1 MKDHKF
7 QLIRIGVGALGATVR
22 YTGETDKS
30 YRRIRGIFVALPEP
44 ILEYGATLSLK
55 VGGVDVFDDDH
66 DVRLLTCGQGV
77 APNQKFFLFEEYI
90 EASGNAFEGRFRDAG
105 IQGATYPY
113 EAKVFLWLVNE
124 QES

>member
-7 QLIRIGVGALGATVR
+7 QLIRIGVGASGASVR

-30 YRRIRGIFVALPEP
+30 FRRIRGIFVALPEP

-55 VGGVDVFDDDH
+55 VGGVDVFDEDH

-77 APNQKFFLFEEYI
+77 APNQKFFLFEENI
-90 EASGNAFEGRFRDAG
+90 EAAGNAFEGRFSDAG
-105 IQGATYPY
+105 IHGATYPY

>member
-1 MKDHKF
+1 MYNERSSYSLVF
-7 QLIRIGVGALGATVR
+7 LISRTR
-22 YTGETDKS
+22 PKKNGECPIFLKININGDKT
-30 YRRIRGIFVALPEP
+30 RFP
-44 ILEYGATLSLK
+44 
-55 VGGVDVFDDDH
+55 
-66 DVRLLTCGQGV
+66 GQGV

-90 EASGNAFEGRFRDAG
+90 EASGNAFEGRYRDAG